1 MAGNITTI
9 FKKLDNQIQVALYRH
24 HKVMSLN
31 NWKIILLQKREV
43 TFSDDVLAFVYA
55 VFAQAP
61 LCNWD
66 HSHTL
71 ILVPWMNCNPFSFW
85 NKVDSFLLVRCLYN
99 KQVIHGYLEMWN
111 FSLVLCTHLWNI
123 NTLREI
129 PYLHVLTR
137 YSLCKPSPRIFKRMP
152 LFKWQAS
159 GSLYL
164 SNCGCTNIMQSQ
176 INLNMIANRK
186 WTRKR
191 ENIILG
197 SDGIFFFFSSF
208 DENLT
213 SSSASS
219 PLSSAVSISAG
230 SVVCDLDAPLPN

>member
-1 MAGNITTI
+1 MNE
-9 FKKLDNQIQVALYRH
+9 LQP
-24 HKVMSLN
+24 
-31 NWKIILLQKREV
+31 ILFLKQ
-43 TFSDDVLAFVYA
+43 SWL
-55 VFAQAP
+55 
-61 LCNWD
+61 
-66 HSHTL
+66 
-71 ILVPWMNCNPFSFW
+71 
-85 NKVDSFLLVRCLYN
+85 LLVSKVLYN

-129 PYLHVLTR
+129 PYLHVPTR

-159 GSLYL
+159 GGLYL

-197 SDGIFFFFSSF
+197 SDGFFLFFSSF

-230 SVVCDLDAPLPN
+230 SVVCDLHAPLPN